1 VARPGRKVG
10 FCRLV
15 IVDHQGIAAGPP
27 LALGDQRERDAAFGL
42 QDGVDD
48 IANPDERRSLM
59 PPKGFPDPFGD
70 GVGVVWPLMQLED
83 AERH

>member
-1 VARPGRKVG
+1 VARPRRKVG
-10 FCRLV
+10 LCRLV

-48 IANPDERRSLM
+48 IANPDERRSLVL
-59 PPKGFPDPFGD
+59 PESFQIRSATAATCCGRSRKSKIPT
-70 GVGVVWPLMQLED
+70 VT
-83 AERH
+83 